1 MKETVGIGIIGTGF
15 AKRVQIPSFLR
26 CEGAR
31 VVSVASG
38 SIENA
43 RLTADEFGIGH
54 ATGDWRETIEH
65 PDVDLVCVTT
75 PPNVHREMTLAVIE
89 AGKHILCEKPMAM
102 NVAEASEMLAV
113 AEVAAAA
120 GRPMLALI
128 DHELRFQPGRLTAYK
143 MLREGAIG
151 KVRHAKATFQA
162 PHRGDPN
169 IPWNWW
175 SDEAVGGGALGAI
188 GSHVIDS
195 FHWLLDTEVAS
206 VFCQL
211 QTHIPKRKDASG
223 ISREVTSDDA
233 TSLVL
238 RFNDGILTEN
248 TTGVATVSMTDG
260 PDYQNLMEFF
270 GTDGFMRID
279 HLGGIAIANP
289 GESEWTPLEVDRGT
303 LLPGMPD
310 TGFARAFVEI
320 APRVVD
326 AIRNGETTI
335 EHAATFADG
344 VRVQSVLDA
353 ARRSNS
359 TGRLTYP

>member
-1 MKETVGIGIIGTGF
+1 MKEEVGIGMIGTGF
-15 AKRVQIPSFLR
+15 ARRVQIPSFSR

-31 VVSVASG
+31 VISVASG

-43 RLTADEFGIGH
+43 RVTAGEFGISH

-65 PDVDLVCVTT
+65 PDVDLVCITT
-75 PPNVHREMTLAVIE
+75 PPNLHLEMVLAAID
-89 AGKHILCEKPMAM
+89 AGKHILCEKPMAT
-102 NVAEASEMLAV
+102 NVAEAQQMADAV
-113 AEVAAAA
+113 D
-120 GRPMLALI
+120 GQPILALI

-151 KVRHAKATFQA
+151 KIRHVKATFQA

-175 SDEAVGGGALGAI
+175 SDATVGGGALGAI
-188 GSHVIDS
+188 GSHIIDS
-195 FHWLLDTEVAS
+195 FHWFLDADVAS

-211 QTHIPKRKDASG
+211 QTHILTRIDASG
-223 ISREVTSDDA
+223 ASREVTSDDA
-233 TSLVL
+233 ASLLV
-238 RFNDGILTEN
+238 RFNDGELTEN

-270 GTDGFMRID
+270 GTDGFLRID
-279 HLGGIAIANP
+279 HLGGLAIAKA
-289 GESEWTPLEVDRGT
+289 GESEWTPLEVDLGT

-344 VRVQSVLDA
+344 VRVQRVLDA
-353 ARRSNS
+353 ARESDRM
-359 TGRLTYP
+359 GRIVRP